1 MKNKIEL
8 IAKIIELV
16 KDNDGDIKSNNSPD
30 ALQFKGSLGLTC
42 DISGKYR
49 KDDLGIEE
57 ADKIYNIRYQDYSIC
72 RNILMQA
79 IYVGCNKVAELLI
92 NSGFDLN
99 YNDLNGDTALSYA
112 IANDATEIAEL
123 LIEKGSKLS
132 AKYSD
137 SCLILAKQK
146 GNKKIAELLQK
157 IMYEPTSRVIQITAT
172 QNHDKILCEDGS
184 IWEYRHKDGEWTCIL
199 KGISDRQKIIF
210 DKRNNNLNN

>member
-16 KDNDGDIKSNNSPD
+16 EGNDGDIKSNNSPD
-30 ALQFKGSLGLTC
+30 ALQFKDSLVLRH
-42 DISGKYR
+42 DIFGEYR
-49 KDDLGIEE
+49 KDDLDILEKYRKDYLDNKE
-57 ADKIYNIRYQDYSIC
+57 VDRIYNIRYQDYSIC

-132 AKYSD
+132 VLNPAPSIG
-137 SCLILAKQK
+137 LFVAEIAQK
-146 GNKKIAELLQK
+146 SAYPSPIA
-157 IMYEPTSRVIQITAT
+157 P
-172 QNHDKILCEDGS
+172 
-184 IWEYRHKDGEWTCIL
+184 
-199 KGISDRQKIIF
+199 F
-210 DKRNNNLNN
+210 